1 MQQGYFDQ
9 CNDIISNLEET
20 LSALQL
26 TVSDLHAWAFGS
38 GQSDDDSNPKKVAPY
53 VPSRLMQNLLIDALE
68 HATAILSDANEVQ
81 IFMMGGE
88 YEGAPDD
95 WVDSLS
101 FTDSAEAQAESK
113 GELPIGAYGFSLMK
127 FDPATGEKDP
137 IPNEAKHYRN
147 FHGDVAWI
155 YNPYS
160 GEKRDPR
167 DIGSDVLGFGIIAG
181 AHNKEEP
188 VKQAKPEA
196 LEAVEVARKIVDV
209 SNVIMIGAHVV
220 PAPMKRKPSLGA
232 TFYCPTPDREEMVIE
247 DIWIASIRNIM
258 MFDAGWLHATKEA
271 AIAHAKALIAVS
283 KEG

>member
-1 MQQGYFDQ
+1 MTQQGYFDQ
-9 CNDIISNLEET
+9 CNDIISELEET

-26 TVSDLHAWAFGS
+26 TVSDLHAWAFGGS
-38 GQSDDDSNPKKVAPY
+38 KSESEVDLNPVDGVAY
-53 VPSRLMQNLLIDALE
+53 VPSRVMQNRLIDALE

-113 GELPIGAYGFSLMK
+113 GELPSGAYGFSLMK
-127 FDPATGEKDP
+127 FDPVTGEKDP
-137 IPNEAKHYRN
+137 IPNEAKNYRN

-167 DIGSDVLGFGIIAG
+167 DIGTDVFGFWIVTG
-181 AHNKEEP
+181 ANNKDSP
-188 VKQAKPEA
+188 VKQAKPET
-196 LEAVEVARKIVDV
+196 LEAVELARKIVD
-209 SNVIMIGAHVV
+209 AQ
-220 PAPMKRKPSLGA
+220 
-232 TFYCPTPDREEMVIE
+232 E
-247 DIWIASIRNIM
+247 
-258 MFDAGWLHATKEA
+258 
-271 AIAHAKALIAVS
+271 KARIAVS
-283 KEG
+283 KGE